1 MLADIHGVRQQYL
14 DSRYRILQAVQNNDR
29 AGAINE
35 MMTNTLNLQ
44 QSYKAKVQALIAI
57 QTMKC
62 RVRASRWKVI
72 SAPIVSC

>member
-57 QTMKC
+57 GIMKC